1 VPEAMTGNSELSHA
15 EEANDAE
22 KGLFGRF
29 MTRVIPPIV
38 AGWLVVEL
46 PSGGRIKRVGS
57 APGPDVS
64 IVVHRWRALT
74 RLAVS
79 GEAGF
84 AGSYLDGDWSTPD
97 LAKLFELVIVNEAVL
112 PLESNFISRMVA
124 RLRHGSRKN
133 TKRGSKRNIAEHYD
147 LGNDFYRPWLDE
159 SMTYSAA
166 LFDGVETLED
176 AQRRKIDRVAD
187 LLNLTGG
194 EQVLEIGCGWG
205 ALAERIVRNY
215 KCRLTGLTLSQ
226 EQLAFASERL
236 RQEITEGKAEIRL
249 QDYRDTGGVFDRI
262 VSIEMFEAVG
272 EAYWTTYFD
281 TLKRRLAEGGTAVLQ
296 VITIAEERF
305 QNYRRTPD
313 FIQRYIFPGG
323 MLPTKTHMHELA
335 AKAGLRVTAQLSFGE
350 GYSRTLNEWRRR
362 FRAAWPNLE
371 PLGFDDRFRR
381 MWDYYLAYC
390 DVGFRAGA
398 TDVTLFQMQKTS

>member
-1 VPEAMTGNSELSHA
+1 MTGNSELSHA
-15 EEANDAE
+15 EGANDAA

-29 MTRVIPPIV
+29 LTRVIPPIV
-38 AGWLVVEL
+38 AGRLVVEL
-46 PSGGRIKRVGS
+46 PSGGRIERVGS
-57 APGPDVS
+57 SPGPEVS

-112 PLESNFISRMVA
+112 PLEPNFISRTVA

-133 TKRGSKRNIAEHYD
+133 TKRGSRRNIAEHYD

-176 AQRRKIDRVAD
+176 AQRKKIDRVAD
-187 LLNLTGG
+187 LLNLKGG

-236 RQEITEGKAEIRL
+236 RQEIAEGKAEIRL

-281 TLKRRLAEGGTAVLQ
+281 TLKKRLAQGGTAVLQ

-305 QNYRRTPD
+305 HNYRRSPD

-350 GYSRTLNEWRRR
+350 GYSRTLSEWRRR

-398 TDVTLFQMQKTS
+398 TDVTLFQMQKT

>member
-1 VPEAMTGNSELSHA
+1 M
-15 EEANDAE
+15 
-22 KGLFGRF
+22 
-29 MTRVIPPIV
+29 IPPIV
-38 AGWLVVEL
+38 AGRLFVEL
-46 PSGGRIKRVGS
+46 PSGGSFERVGA
-57 APGPDVS
+57 APGPEVS
-64 IVVHRWRALT
+64 ITVHRWRALT
-74 RLAVS
+74 RFAVG
-79 GEAGF
+79 GEVGF

-97 LAKLFELVIVNEAVL
+97 LVRLFELALINEAVL
-112 PLESNFISRMVA
+112 PLETNILSRLIA
-124 RLRHGSRKN
+124 RLRHGSRRN
-133 TKRGSKRNIAEHYD
+133 TRQGSRRNIAEHYD

-159 SMTYSAA
+159 GMTYSAA
-166 LFDGVETLED
+166 LFDDAETLED
-176 AQRRKIDRVAD
+176 AQRNKIDRVAD
-187 LLNLTGG
+187 MLQLKGG
-194 EQVLEIGCGWG
+194 ERVLEIGCGWG
-205 ALAERIVRNY
+205 ALAERLVRNNS
-215 KCRLTGLTLSQ
+215 CRLTGLTLSQ

-236 RQEITEGKAEIRL
+236 RQEIAEGKAEIRL
-249 QDYRDTGGVFDRI
+249 QDYRDTTGVFDRI

-305 QNYRRTPD
+305 HNYRRSPD

-323 MLPTKTHMHELA
+323 MLPTKTHLHELA
-335 AKAGLRVTAQLSFGE
+335 AQAGLRVTAQLSFGE
-350 GYSRTLNEWRRR
+350 GYSKTLSEWRRR

-398 TDVTLFQMQKTS
+398 TDVTLFQMQKS